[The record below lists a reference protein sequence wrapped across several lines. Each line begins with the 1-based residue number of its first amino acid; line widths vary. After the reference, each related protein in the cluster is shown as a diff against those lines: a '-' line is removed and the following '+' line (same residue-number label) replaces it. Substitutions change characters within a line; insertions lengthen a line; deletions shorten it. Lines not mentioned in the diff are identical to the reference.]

1 MKCAWAVELFLLS
14 SEIKSLG
21 IISQYSGPILQSL
34 SCFNFSMPWGSQITS
49 VSALENLGA
58 DEEISFRWLAFNVQP
73 ERFVEC
79 LSMCGKE
86 GMYVLSIRFCKM
98 EESLLSLHSR
108 TSTCPSL
115 CSVFEWKTISC
126 VRAEERNASLEWE
139 RCHSQPWDGFHFTF
153 VTCSS
158 YL

>member
-1 MKCAWAVELFLLS
+1 MQCAWAVDLFLLS

-34 SCFNFSMPWGSQITS
+34 SCFNFSMPWGARLPVYLPWRIWEQMRRSLS
-49 VSALENLGA
+49 DG
-58 DEEISFRWLAFNVQP
+58 LAFNVQP

-126 VRAEERNASLEWE
+126 VRAEERKASLEWE
-139 RCHSQPWDGFHFTF
+139 RCHSQPWDGFHFMF